1 MPMMSTE
8 FPYDPALVR
17 RFEAV
22 GARAWPAASVSYDGA
37 WAVRMTP
44 GLASRRLNS
53 INPLDPGDTRDIDVR
68 IKRLAAQFIAAG
80 QRPCFRLTPLAPT
93 QLDEA
98 LEKLNWVR
106 KRETIVM
113 QLELSAIE
121 MDRADD
127 LSPLNAISDYVRASL
142 ANHDHLDEQEAAF
155 SALLGRIQPAKGM
168 FVIEDNGVAVANVL
182 CVQDRDLAGIFDLC
196 TRVTERR
203 NGYAKRLMHSALCWA
218 RKNGARLAWLQ
229 IEADNKA
236 ALAFYQ
242 QLGFKEVYRY
252 AYRESEEI

>member
-8 FPYDPALVR
+8 PYDPAMVR
-17 RFEAV
+17 RYEAV

-37 WAVRMTP
+37 WAVRITP

-53 INPLDPGDTRDIDVR
+53 INPLDPGDTRDIEAR
-68 IKRLAAQFIAAG
+68 IKHLSAQFTAAG

-93 QLDEA
+93 QLDDA

-113 QLELSAIE
+113 QLELSGLE
-121 MDRADD
+121 MDRSVE
-127 LSPLNAISDYVRASL
+127 LSPLDAISDYVRASL
-142 ANHDHLDEQEAAF
+142 ANHDHLNEPEEAF

-168 FVIEDNGVAVANVL
+168 FVIEDKGVAVANVL

-196 TRVTERR
+196 TRETERR
-203 NGYAKRLMHSALCWA
+203 NGYATRLMHSALRWA
-218 RKNGARLAWLQ
+218 QKNGARTAWLQ
-229 IEADNKA
+229 IEANNKA
-236 ALAFYQ
+236 ALALYQ
-242 QLGFKEVYRY
+242 QLGFSEVYRY
-252 AYRESEEI
+252 AYRESE